1 MGRLVPLL
9 HVSLL
14 ALFLLVAPP
23 AAAGSM
29 IRIAV
34 AENQR
39 SLEIRAEGLR
49 VRPLTD
55 DGFYAV
61 VEGGLLR
68 VGLQEGRI
76 TLQGKDTG
84 AEAAKLRADGPI
96 SVAGKEVRGSV
107 EVLVH
112 GGGLLVVNELPMET
126 YLAAVLGS
134 EMPPAFEPEA
144 LKAQAVAARTY
155 AIGKKIAAEDQ
166 PFHLGA
172 TVLSQVYGGVHR
184 EDPRTRAAV
193 EATEGEVLVF
203 EHAPIEAYFFS
214 SCGGRTAGGAEAL
227 GRPLPYLQSHT
238 CPEKADTPGAR
249 WTLTLPAAELGR
261 RLGLPPVTAF
271 RIETHTR
278 DGRARTVEVQTA
290 KGKRRFT
297 AVELRRRLG
306 YGELKSLAFEATQSG
321 GTFRFTG
328 KGNGHGAG
336 MCQWGAQAAA
346 KAGWDYTRI
355 LGHFYEG
362 AELRRMW

>member
-1 MGRLVPLL
+1 MGRVLFLF
-9 HVSLL
+9 SLL
-14 ALFLLVAPP
+14 FLVFPLRAN
-23 AAAGSM
+23 AGSM

-39 SLEIRAEGLR
+39 TLEVRAEGLR
-49 VRPLTD
+49 VRPLHD
-55 DGFYAV
+55 GGFYTAA
-61 VEGGLLR
+61 EGGVLR
-68 VGLQEGRI
+68 LGLVDGRI
-76 TLQGKDTG
+76 SIQGIDSG
-84 AEAAKLRADGPI
+84 ADAAKLRADGPLA
-96 SVAGKEVRGSV
+96 VAGKEVRGSV

-155 AIGKKIAAEDQ
+155 AIGKKIAAEGQ

-203 EHAPIEAYFFS
+203 EHSPIEAYFFS

-227 GRPLPYLQSHT
+227 GRPLPYLKSHS
-238 CPEKADTPGAR
+238 CPESAQTPGAR
-249 WTLTLPAAELGR
+249 WSLSLSPAELGK
-261 RLGLPPVTAF
+261 RLGLAPVSAV
-271 RIETHTR
+271 RIDTHTT
-278 DGRARTVEVQTA
+278 DGRARTVEVQIA
-290 KGKRRFT
+290 SGKRRFT

-306 YGELKSLAFEATQSG
+306 YGELKSLAFDVTKTG
-321 GTFRFTG
+321 GSFRFTG

-346 KAGWDYTRI
+346 KEGWDYRRI
-355 LGHFYEG
+355 LGHYYEG